1 MPRQEHVE
9 PTHPHWQKGFLEMST
24 HLGGLPAL
32 AIMVPDSTL
41 REQLSNLRS
50 LLMLSILMMES
61 LDEEHIPHYGN
72 LRAWAGPNRPEPG
85 RA

>member
-1 MPRQEHVE
+1 M
-9 PTHPHWQKGFLEMST
+9 T
-24 HLGGLPAL
+24 AL
-32 AIMVPDSTL
+32 ATSVPDSTL

-61 LDEEHIPHYGN
+61 LDEEHILHYGN